1 MNQNLPRKQ
10 TNDVV
15 PDGKSG
21 LDIEIETDAG
31 PPKKKNGGSN
41 DPERRC
47 IATGTNK
54 PQSAMIRFAVSPNDE
69 VTPDVAACLPGR
81 GAWVTASA
89 EAINTAIDKKAFS
102 RAFKKSVQSDTRLA
116 EQTHQLLFRRCLDLL
131 GFAKRAGDLIL
142 GFEQV
147 REEIRLAEPS
157 CLIEASDGA
166 SDGRKKILSL
176 AKAVFGDDEASEQP
190 IIIGCFTSEELGMA
204 LGREHVIHAVVKEG
218 RSARN
223 WITEV
228 ERLGGF
234 RPLRPSDW
242 MSLAVN

>member
-10 TNDVV
+10 TNDSY
-15 PDGKSG
+15 PDIQSG
-21 LDIEIETDAG
+21 ADIEVETDTG
-31 PPKKKNGGSN
+31 PPKKKSSGPS

-54 PQSAMIRFAVSPNDE
+54 PQSAMIRFVVSPDGI
-69 VTPDVAACLPGR
+69 VTPDVAASLPGR
-81 GAWVTASA
+81 GAWVTATSD
-89 EAINTAIDKKAFS
+89 AIDMAISKKAFS
-102 RAFKKSVQSDTRLA
+102 RAFKTSVKTDEALT

-147 REEIRLAEPS
+147 REEIRLDEPS
-157 CLIEASDGA
+157 CLIEALDGA

-176 AKAVFGDDEASEQP
+176 AKAVFGDDDPSEQP
-190 IIIGCFTSEELGMA
+190 IIVGCFTSEELGMA
-204 LGREHVIHAVVKEG
+204 LGRERVIHAIVKEG

-223 WITEV
+223 WVIEV